1 MENNND
7 KLSYRPI
14 SDGDSSAWYY
24 AGGINEM
31 TSTGCYILKFNH
43 ENTDVGLPMFVCE
56 ESHYINSVLIVTESG
71 AEDNLQKN
79 RLVGQTLILP
89 QCYDGKTHLY
99 TRTLKC
105 ADNLWQPWARI
116 QQNIE
121 VGQVT
126 SLDTYIDGGVYS
138 GTYTYDSLCETFVMF
153 VIDNKPAASAN
164 GNVRSV
170 SQFKYSLNLYGT
182 FSYRVRTGLGDAEI
196 SWGEW
201 VDIGAADTTDIQD
214 NSITA
219 MKLSVDVRENMADV
233 TEIKNKAL
241 QTDTVHITAGI
252 DKINLGGRSV
262 DGANTMSANIP
273 AATTERAGVMTAED
287 KMKLEENNLVVS
299 NIAVSG
305 TNIYSGSMEW
315 ELTYNNKESADYY
328 VTAVKNADGSVTLI
342 PSQGGKNLTIATYI
356 GTPIEGE
363 IIQVSI
369 DGIYNVEHIFVH
381 TGVTSTNYG
390 TVVIELV
397 ENNGIYTAKFK
408 SDGKPIYLRMTIPWS
423 ANPNSPAVIGSC
435 HINGTIVEF
444 IEDFVTKEDL
454 VAENLAIIPKAE
466 KYYNPSDGTLGIS
479 ASRFG
484 TGLIKVAA
492 GLVLRS
498 NAPKDYYIVKFDS
511 NKNYIGYNRPN
522 YDYLCFGYF
531 EVPVGTEFIA
541 ITSLGEDFDYIILSK
556 VNTLIT
562 SIIPLEYDTDR
573 VTTRA
578 KVSKFLRR
586 SGIII
591 AFVENGKSIIEVFHN
606 SEDRENLSTNYFQV
620 DKNWKEV
627 AYSDIINGLSP
638 HPMKGKTFYSIGDSH
653 RWKWLGKLSE
663 ITGATSGG
671 DIFDKALAAN
681 EKFYVSR
688 VVSMAKYI
696 VDLYKAGKPVD
707 YIFLEYVHKY
717 FTNDLSPSDAYH
729 YSGDIT
735 EAEPFLTQA
744 YYDYTART
752 FNNTSEASAFWN
764 ENFTDI
770 VSLFTPKST
779 SIIALKTGVKM
790 QTPKFK
796 LLSDTTT
803 AGNFTI
809 KFTDNNG
816 NLYQMAMAITAGLTI
831 NEALT
836 LVNEIEFADSGCKW
850 DNLNAHNTITDA
862 SLKFTYVGDLNDS
875 DAGIKMSF
883 DFGTTGITYDGDWSI
898 ATETKDWIRGFK
910 SHDVSAWSDASKWHD
925 LNANMDAYI
934 WIKAAVELLQ
944 REIPTAK
951 IFVWTLCT
959 ESWNYTDNTIEGKSV
974 LYPDGTLNVQAIYDS
989 TRHKRMVQNVE
1000 GWENVAKYYHLGF
1013 IPISEIN
1020 NISPANHK
1028 YYYAS
1033 DDVHPTQEGYDR
1045 VAEILAK
1052 NIN

>member
-1 MENNND
+1 M
-7 KLSYRPI
+7 
-14 SDGDSSAWYY
+14 
-24 AGGINEM
+24 
-31 TSTGCYILKFNH
+31 ILH
-43 ENTDVGLPMFVCE
+43 
-56 ESHYINSVLIVTESG
+56 
-71 AEDNLQKN
+71 
-79 RLVGQTLILP
+79 
-89 QCYDGKTHLY
+89 
-99 TRTLKC
+99 
-105 ADNLWQPWARI
+105 
-116 QQNIE
+116 
-121 VGQVT
+121 
-126 SLDTYIDGGVYS
+126 
-138 GTYTYDSLCETFVMF
+138 
-153 VIDNKPAASAN
+153 
-164 GNVRSV
+164 
-170 SQFKYSLNLYGT
+170 
-182 FSYRVRTGLGDAEI
+182 
-196 SWGEW
+196 
-201 VDIGAADTTDIQD
+201 
-214 NSITA
+214 
-219 MKLSVDVRENMADV
+219 
-233 TEIKNKAL
+233 
-241 QTDTVHITAGI
+241 
-252 DKINLGGRSV
+252 
-262 DGANTMSANIP
+262 
-273 AATTERAGVMTAED
+273 
-287 KMKLEENNLVVS
+287 
-299 NIAVSG
+299 
-305 TNIYSGSMEW
+305 
-315 ELTYNNKESADYY
+315 
-328 VTAVKNADGSVTLI
+328 
-342 PSQGGKNLTIATYI
+342 
-356 GTPIEGE
+356 
-363 IIQVSI
+363 
-369 DGIYNVEHIFVH
+369 
-381 TGVTSTNYG
+381 
-390 TVVIELV
+390 
-397 ENNGIYTAKFK
+397 
-408 SDGKPIYLRMTIPWS
+408 
-423 ANPNSPAVIGSC
+423 
-435 HINGTIVEF
+435 
-444 IEDFVTKEDL
+444 
-454 VAENLAIIPKAE
+454 
-466 KYYNPSDGTLGIS
+466 
-479 ASRFG
+479 
-484 TGLIKVAA
+484 
-492 GLVLRS
+492 S
-498 NAPKDYYIVKFDS
+498 NAPDDYYFVLFDY
-511 NKNYIGYNRPN
+511 NKNYISYDRPHAGFLQGGYYRVAEGVE
-522 YDYLCFGYF
+522 Y
-531 EVPVGTEFIA
+531 VA
-541 ITSLGEDFDYIILSK
+541 ITSYTNFEKIILK
-556 VNTLIT
+556 VVDE
-562 SIIPLEYDTDR
+562 SASVVFP
-573 VTTRA
+573 VTYSEEA
-578 KVSKFLRR
+578 FQPWNQMPAVLRKNGVMVTYQLP
-586 SGIII
+586 SG
-591 AFVENGKSIIEVFHN
+591 ENVIEVFQDPGNINLVSN
-606 SEDRENLSTNYFQV
+606 SFGNPEY
-620 DKNWKEV
+620 WKRL
-627 AYSDIINGLSP
+627 AYTDIVSGINP

-779 SIIALKTGVKM
+779 SIIALKTGGKI

-862 SLKFTYVGDLNDS
+862 SIKFTYVGDLNDS

-910 SHDVSAWSDASKWHD
+910 SHDVSAWSDSSKWHD

-959 ESWNYTDNTIEGKSV
+959 ESWNYIDNTIEGKSV
-974 LYPDGTLNVQAIYDS
+974 LYPDGSLNVQAIYDS
-989 TRHKRMVQNVE
+989 TRHKRMVQNME
-1000 GWENVAKYYHLGF
+1000 GWEKVAKYYHLGF
-1013 IPISEIN
+1013 IPISEMN
-1020 NISPANHK
+1020 SISPANHK

-1033 DDVHPTQEGYDR
+1033 EDVHPTQEGYDR